1 MDQDQPQD
9 APQNPPPS
17 NQEPPTDE
25 QREQQRITAQRILM
39 AIRIQKEANRI
50 MDDLRDQLP
59 PRDWAFSSDI
69 IPKAFLK
76 ANKISKKNVC
86 VYKGVK
92 FAISRI

>member
-9 APQNPPPS
+9 APQNPSPS

-86 VYKGVK
+86 VY
-92 FAISRI
+92 I

>member
-1 MDQDQPQD
+1 MDQDQDQDQPQDAPQD

-17 NQEPPTDE
+17 NQAPPTDE

-59 PRDWAFSSDI
+59 PRD
-69 IPKAFLK
+69 
-76 ANKISKKNVC
+76 
-86 VYKGVK
+86 
-92 FAISRI
+92 